1 MIYRHYNH
9 VFDAAAIRL
18 ANVMA
23 IRVQRTAIK
32 AGRYEQTVIGTSS
45 LLMLLSR
52 SAVCGVCA
60 VCRQQLGFFVLVLLQ
75 FDASLNRNLCCEAL
89 LSTG

>member
-45 LLMLLSR
+45 LP
-52 SAVCGVCA
+52 AFVAEQECGVRR
-60 VCRQQLGFFVLVLLQ
+60 V
-75 FDASLNRNLCCEAL
+75 
-89 LSTG
+89 